1 VKAVIIL
8 GRDPVYKTSR
18 QSPDARMRP
27 RTRMGICTLEDF
39 YLPIPGQ
46 AIVMETQRNK
56 VCGAD
61 IHKKFLVATIL
72 SRDGT
77 KITKR
82 FGMTLDDLLKFKNWI
97 IENRCEQVAVEST
110 GVYWIPIHAVLEG
123 AVDLI
128 VANAYKIKHIP
139 GRKSDRIDSEWL
151 AELCL
156 NGMIEPSRIFPK
168 EDRELRRLTRARE
181 EYVCDMTREKNRI
194 HNALESC
201 GIKLSSVL
209 ADVFGKSGQY
219 LLNCLLEGVEIE
231 EMIKGVPVKS
241 IREKEDQIREAVRG
255 SLETAQ
261 IILIRG
267 GLEQIGSIQKR
278 IDELDREIKNR
289 IASRKE
295 DLKIAMSIPGI
306 GFTSAVTI
314 LAEIGDVKDF
324 AKAEQLAA
332 WAGLVP
338 AVYQSA
344 DKLVTGSITKH
355 GSRHIR
361 RILVEV
367 AHAIARTNK
376 SKLKRFFRRVQAK
389 KGYNVAAVALARKV
403 LCILFHLLMN
413 REMYQEDDVIKTK
426 TVDIDTSS
434 FSAIM
439 DLEEII
445 RVLAK
450 AGYEIRKTNLGAGG

>member
-1 VKAVIIL
+1 MPECV
-8 GRDPVYKTSR
+8 
-18 QSPDARMRP
+18 
-27 RTRMGICTLEDF
+27 LERVWEYAPF
-39 YLPIPGQ
+39 EEFHLPISGQ
-46 AIVMETQRNK
+46 AIVMELQRNK

-72 SRDGT
+72 SRDST
-77 KITKR
+77 KITQR
-82 FGMTLDDLLKFKNWI
+82 FGMTLDDLLKFKSWV
-97 IENRCEQVAVEST
+97 IENQCEQVAVEST
-110 GVYWIPIHAVLEG
+110 GVYWIPIHAVLED

-128 VANAYKIKHIP
+128 VANAYKIKHMP
-139 GRKSDRIDSEWL
+139 GRKSDLIDSEWI

-181 EYVCDMTREKNRI
+181 GYVTDKTREKNKI
-194 HNALESC
+194 HHALESC

-209 ADVFGKSGQY
+209 ADVFGKSGRY
-219 LLNCLLEGVEIE
+219 LLNCLLDGVELE
-231 EMIKGVPVKS
+231 EMIKGIPVKS
-241 IREKEDQIREAVRG
+241 IRNKADLIREAVRG
-255 SLETAQ
+255 SLETTQ
-261 IILIRG
+261 IILIKG
-267 GLEQIGSIQKR
+267 GLELIGSIQRR

-289 IASRKE
+289 IASREE
-295 DLKIAMSIPGI
+295 DLRIAMSIPGI

-314 LAEIGDVKDF
+314 LAEIGDFKDF

-361 RILVEV
+361 WILVEV
-367 AHAIARTNK
+367 AQAIARTNK

-403 LCILFHLLMN
+403 LCILYHLLMN
-413 REMYQEDDVIKTK
+413 REMYQEDDIIKTK
-426 TVDIDTSS
+426 SIDINLPSLPTKLG
-434 FSAIM
+434 F
-439 DLEEII
+439 EEMI

-450 AGYEIRKTNLGAGG
+450 AGYEIRKTTSGTGG

>member
-1 VKAVIIL
+1 
-8 GRDPVYKTSR
+8 
-18 QSPDARMRP
+18 
-27 RTRMGICTLEDF
+27 
-39 YLPIPGQ
+39 
-46 AIVMETQRNK
+46 MEKQRNK

-77 KITKR
+77 KITQR
-82 FGMTLDDLLKFKNWI
+82 FGMTLDDLLKFKIWV
-97 IENRCEQVAVEST
+97 IENQCEQVAVEST
-110 GVYWIPIHAVLEG
+110 GVYWIPIHAVLEDS
-123 AVDLI
+123 VDLI
-128 VANAYKIKHIP
+128 VANAYKIKHMP
-139 GRKSDRIDSEWL
+139 GRKSDLIDSEWI

-156 NGMIEPSRIFPK
+156 NGMIEPSRVFPK

-181 EYVCDMTREKNRI
+181 GYVNDMTREKNRI
-194 HNALESC
+194 HHALESC

-209 ADVFGKSGQY
+209 ADVFGKSGRY
-219 LLNCLLEGVEIE
+219 LLNSLLDGVELE
-231 EMIKGVPVKS
+231 EMIKSIPVKR
-241 IREKEDQIREAVRG
+241 IRKKADQIREAVRG
-255 SLETAQ
+255 SLETTQ

-267 GLEQIGSIQKR
+267 SLEQIESIQRR
-278 IDELDREIKNR
+278 IDDLDSEIKNR

-314 LAEIGDVKDF
+314 LAEIGDFKDF

-332 WAGLVP
+332 WSGLVP

-367 AHAIARTNK
+367 AQAIARTNK
-376 SKLKRFFRRVQAK
+376 SRLKRFFRRVQAN
-389 KGYNVAAVALARKV
+389 KGYNVATVALARKV
-403 LCILFHLLMN
+403 LCILYHLLMN
-413 REMYQEDDVIKTK
+413 REMYQEDEVTKTK
-426 TVDIDTSS
+426 SIEIDPSS
-434 FSAIM
+434 LPTKMGFKEM
-439 DLEEII
+439 I
-445 RVLAK
+445 RILIN
-450 AGYEIRKTNLGAGG
+450 AGYEIRKTTSGTGG

>member
-1 VKAVIIL
+1 
-8 GRDPVYKTSR
+8 
-18 QSPDARMRP
+18 
-27 RTRMGICTLEDF
+27 
-39 YLPIPGQ
+39 
-46 AIVMETQRNK
+46 MEKQRNK

-61 IHKKFLVATIL
+61 IHKKFLVATII
-72 SRDGT
+72 SRDGI
-77 KITKR
+77 KMTKR
-82 FGMTLDDLLKFKNWI
+82 FGMTLEDLLDFKSWVV
-97 IENRCEQVAVEST
+97 ENQCEQVAVEST
-110 GVYWIPIHAVLEG
+110 GVYWIPIHAVLED

-139 GRKSDRIDSEWL
+139 GRKSDLIDSEWI

-181 EYVCDMTREKNRI
+181 GYVTDMTREKNRI
-194 HNALESC
+194 HHALESC

-209 ADVFGKSGQY
+209 ADVFGKSGRY
-219 LLNCLLEGVEIE
+219 LLNSLLDGVELE
-231 EMIKGVPVKS
+231 EMIKGIPVKS
-241 IREKEDQIREAVRG
+241 IRKKADQIREAVRG
-255 SLETAQ
+255 SLETTQ

-267 GLEQIGSIQKR
+267 GLEQIESIQRR
-278 IDELDREIKNR
+278 IDELEGEIKNR
-289 IASRKE
+289 IASRRE

-314 LAEIGDVKDF
+314 LAEIGDFKDF

-355 GSRHIR
+355 GSKHIR
-361 RILVEV
+361 WILVEV
-367 AHAIARTNK
+367 AQAIARTNK
-376 SKLKRFFRRVQAK
+376 SELKRFFRRVQAK

-403 LCILFHLLMN
+403 LCILYHLLMN
-413 REMYQEDDVIKTK
+413 QEMYQEDEVIKTK
-426 TVDIDTSS
+426 SICIDPSS
-434 FSAIM
+434 LPTKMGF
-439 DLEEII
+439 EEMIQ
-445 RVLAK
+445 VLVK
-450 AGYEIRKTNLGAGG
+450 AGYEIRKTSSGTGG